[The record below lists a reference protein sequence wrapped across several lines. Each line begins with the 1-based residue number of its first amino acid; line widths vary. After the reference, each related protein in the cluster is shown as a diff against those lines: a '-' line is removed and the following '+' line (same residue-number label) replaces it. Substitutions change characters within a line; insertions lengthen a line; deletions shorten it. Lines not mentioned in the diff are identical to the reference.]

1 MDVRYYDAKLIIKGV
16 GTQDDRTRA
25 QINVNVKF

>member
-1 MDVRYYDAKLIIKGV
+1 MDVRYYDAKLITKGV
-16 GTQDDRTRA
+16 DTQDDRTRA